1 MYPRCL
7 AHTCYYGLLPSRG
20 KHSSGQLAYCSVQV
34 CSCFHA
40 NFPFTLAIRV
50 SFVLVL
56 KSHSNTFFEVKSIS
70 NQVWKFQRYQ
80 LIMTFHD
87 RPILP
92 PPLIILSHLY
102 ILCNRMFRRCAK
114 KKQDGELDEKDRGLS
129 KSSVVSIRLHGYR
142 DINLSFNCP
151 HKNKKENPNSCPIP
165 CLGQIWLSVCCNFG
179 FYHLT

>member
-7 AHTCYYGLLPSRG
+7 AHTCYYGLLSSRG

-34 CSCFHA
+34 RPYIHA
-40 NFPFTLAIRV
+40 NSPFAAAIRV
-50 SFVLVL
+50 SSVLAL

-114 KKQDGELDEKDRGLS
+114 KKQEGELDEKDRGLS
-129 KSSVVSIRLHGYR
+129 KASLASNPLHRY
-142 DINLSFNCP
+142 DDTNLSCNCP
-151 HKNKKENPNSCPIP
+151 TIITRES
-165 CLGQIWLSVCCNFG
+165 Q
-179 FYHLT
+179 